1 MNPETEKRWSNV
13 FVIHLVGF
21 LFSLHAALPAYI
33 YSTFLSHYTSENLVG
48 VFYSVSAILS
58 ILAFALIPSILR
70 KFGNYR
76 TMLYLLYE
84 KQDEWGNLAAPLS
97 PEQVLTYFQSYA
109 GQLGLD
115 VNKFSKA
122 VETNEAINIINEDI
136 SAGTASG
143 VNATP
148 TFYVNNTKITEPSF
162 AAGSQSYFQAAL
174 DAAENLRLKRAAHSP
189 FAVFAAAV
197 GLAEHGLDGH
207 ENLPNLGVRLDA
219 VHPLGL
225 RRCCCSPRQGTSVQ
239 DTDWRGARQL

>member
-1 MNPETEKRWSNV
+1 MPKEYKILLGIGLGAIVLGVVLFKFFGTPAQLAPLTDRAGLYTKGASTATITLTEFADFQCPACRTANDIPNQVLSNYPNDVKFV
-13 FVIHLVGF
+13 FRNFPLTSHPFGTMSALA
-21 LFSLHAALPAYI
+21 SEAAGAQ
-33 YSTFLSHYTSENLVG
+33 G
-48 VFYSVSAILS
+48 
-58 ILAFALIPSILR
+58 
-70 KFGNYR
+70 KFWE
-76 TMLYLLYE
+76 MHDLLYE

-162 AAGSQSYFQAAL
+162 AAIKKEIDRVLQ
-174 DAAENLRLKRAAHSP
+174 K
-189 FAVFAAAV
+189 
-197 GLAEHGLDGH
+197 
-207 ENLPNLGVRLDA
+207 
-219 VHPLGL
+219 
-225 RRCCCSPRQGTSVQ
+225 
-239 DTDWRGARQL
+239 